1 MSDLNITKTI
11 FVDAEPVTPVNKPSS
26 VRENAS
32 PAINPTDKKTE
43 TAPAYDNIVSV
54 SDDGDTVQARPESY
68 DRLSDGFVFNKTKDV
83 SSYND
88 EDKFKN
94 GPLNKEQD
102 NSAKETEMKLSDKEE
117 QKEAR
122 IKEAIKE
129 AQEKAS
135 EAKEILQDQISD
147 KEADTRAAD
156 RKAQTDIN
164 YSSMSDSELE
174 RMYLTG
180 QISSYAYNQEIDS
193 RKDKIENTKEDNQEL
208 TETGVAAQAGLE
220 ANETLNRNVNGEE
233 FGAGYET
240 KEEQQAIQDAFYGK
254 AMEDK
259 NASNAAFE
267 VNLTK

>member
-32 PAINPTDKKTE
+32 PEINVVEKKPE
-43 TAPAYDNIVSV
+43 SAPAYDNIVAV

-68 DRLSDGFVFNKTKDV
+68 DRLSDGFVFNKTKEA
-83 SSYND
+83 SSDND
-88 EDKFKN
+88 DDKIKN

-102 NSAKETEMKLSDKEE
+102 IAVKEAEKNASDKEE
-117 QKEAR
+117 KKEAR
-122 IKEAIKE
+122 IKEAIKD

-135 EAKEILQDQISD
+135 EAKEILQDQISE
-147 KEADTRAAD
+147 KEADTKAAD

-180 QISSYAYNQEIDS
+180 QISSYAYNQEVDS
-193 RKDKIENTKEDNQEL
+193 RKDKIDNAKEENEEL

-220 ANETLNRNVNGEE
+220 ANETLNRNVIGED

-240 KEEQQAIQDAFYGK
+240 REEQQAVQDALYGK
-254 AMEDK
+254 TMEDK
-259 NASNAAFE
+259 NTSNAAFE